1 MDTITASEMLEEF
14 RLMEGT
20 LFQDEEAKLFYLDVK
35 GVVLDSLVAAWDK
48 FSASDVLFQTA
59 LDRYY
64 AWEGAVGHEEV
75 ERCMSDVNNV
85 CERHFHV
92 AVFYSRQLYGNE
104 DFNQKIVIAKPKI
117 EVLLKTLFRRLV
129 RNLHVKSGAFFS
141 FDPMKQD
148 FIVRDAFRQAL
159 AESIKVVDIATNT
172 KKVVSV
178 SENDDDQALK
188 EKNEETLSTHST
200 VSKRE
205 KRNNEEREREEKE
218 RERERE
224 QRENEESENKER
236 EREEKEREQEQ
247 ERMKLEEEKLE
258 QEQERVKQELY
269 KQEDKEEQQKQKEN
283 EKDHIQEQEQEQE
296 QNQKQEI
303 AFDVKKVD
311 EDYNVGDSISVFLD
325 HDQGQNNQNQKEKE
339 ETRRSVLKI
348 PTLVRTVFLS

>member
-178 SENDDDQALK
+178 SESDDDQALK

-200 VSKRE
+200 LVKRE
-205 KRNNEEREREEKE
+205 KRDNEEREREREENERE

-224 QRENEESENKER
+224 QREENSKQEMKLD
-236 EREEKEREQEQ
+236 EEKLEQEQ

-258 QEQERVKQELY
+258 QEQEQERVKQELD
-269 KQEDKEEQQKQKEN
+269 KQEEQQKQKEK
-283 EKDHIQEQEQEQE
+283 EKEHMEQE

-325 HDQGQNNQNQKEKE
+325 HDQGQNSQNQKEE
-339 ETRRSVLKI
+339 SRRSVLKI

>member
-1 MDTITASEMLEEF
+1 
-14 RLMEGT
+14 
-20 LFQDEEAKLFYLDVK
+20 
-35 GVVLDSLVAAWDK
+35 
-48 FSASDVLFQTA
+48 
-59 LDRYY
+59 
-64 AWEGAVGHEEV
+64 
-75 ERCMSDVNNV
+75 MSDVNNV
-85 CERHFHV
+85 SERHFHV

-188 EKNEETLSTHST
+188 EKDEETFSTHST
-200 VSKRE
+200 LSKRE
-205 KRNNEEREREEKE
+205 KRDNEE

-224 QRENEESENKER
+224 QREEKER
-236 EREEKEREQEQ
+236 EREQREEKEEKSKQE
-247 ERMKLEEEKLE
+247 MKLEEEKLE
-258 QEQERVKQELY
+258 KEQEQKQEQERIKKELKQE
-269 KQEDKEEQQKQKEN
+269 EDEDEEEQQKQKEK

-296 QNQKQEI
+296 QIQKQEI

-325 HDQGQNNQNQKEKE
+325 HEQGQNNQNQKEE
-339 ETRRSVLKI
+339 SRRSVLKI

>member
-117 EVLLKTLFRRLV
+117 EILLKTLFRRLV

-159 AESIKVVDIATNT
+159 AESIKIVDIATNT

-178 SENDDDQALK
+178 SENDDDQARK
-188 EKNEETLSTHST
+188 EKDEETSSTHTHST
-200 VSKRE
+200 MLKRE
-205 KRNNEEREREEKE
+205 KRDNEE

-224 QRENEESENKER
+224 QREEKER
-236 EREEKEREQEQ
+236 EREQREEKEEKSKQE
-247 ERMKLEEEKLE
+247 MKLEEEKLE
-258 QEQERVKQELY
+258 KEQEQEQEQEKERVKKEL
-269 KQEDKEEQQKQKEN
+269 KQEEDEEEQQKQKEK

-296 QNQKQEI
+296 QIQKQEI

-325 HDQGQNNQNQKEKE
+325 HEQGQNNQNQKEE
-339 ETRRSVLKI
+339 SRRSVLKI

>member
-159 AESIKVVDIATNT
+159 AESIKIVDIATNT

-178 SENDDDQALK
+178 SENDDDQARK
-188 EKNEETLSTHST
+188 EKDEETSSTHTHST
-200 VSKRE
+200 MLKRE
-205 KRNNEEREREEKE
+205 KRDNEE

-224 QRENEESENKER
+224 QREEKER
-236 EREEKEREQEQ
+236 EREQREEEEEKSKQEEKLEKEQEQ
-247 ERMKLEEEKLE
+247 EK
-258 QEQERVKQELY
+258 ERVKKEL
-269 KQEDKEEQQKQKEN
+269 KQKEDEEEQQKQKEK

-296 QNQKQEI
+296 QIQKQEI

-325 HDQGQNNQNQKEKE
+325 HEQGQNNQNQKEE
-339 ETRRSVLKI
+339 SRRSVLKI

>member
-20 LFQDEEAKLFYLDVK
+20 LFQDEEAKLFYLDIK

-85 CERHFHV
+85 SERHFHV

-159 AESIKVVDIATNT
+159 AESIKIVDIATNT
-172 KKVVSV
+172 KKVIV
-178 SENDDDQALK
+178 DDQARK
-188 EKNEETLSTHST
+188 EKEKDEDST
-200 VSKRE
+200 VLRE
-205 KRNNEEREREEKE
+205 RDTEEREREQRDTE
-218 RERERE
+218 ERERE
-224 QRENEESENKER
+224 QREIE
-236 EREEKEREQEQ
+236 EREENIKQ
-247 ERMKLEEEKLE
+247 ERII
-258 QEQERVKQELY
+258 
-269 KQEDKEEQQKQKEN
+269 QKQK
-283 EKDHIQEQEQEQE
+283 QEQEQEEEEQEQKKLDRVKQEQEREKHEQEEEEEKEQRKQKEQERSQQE
-296 QNQKQEI
+296 QNQEI
-303 AFDVKKVD
+303 IVEQAEKKEFDVKKVD

-325 HDQGQNNQNQKEKE
+325 HDQHNNQNQNQKEE
-339 ETRRSVLKI
+339 SRRSVLKI

>member
-117 EVLLKTLFRRLV
+117 EILLKTLFRRLV

-159 AESIKVVDIATNT
+159 AESIKIVDIATNT

-178 SENDDDQALK
+178 SENDDDQARK
-188 EKNEETLSTHST
+188 EKDEETSSTHTHST
-200 VSKRE
+200 MLKRE
-205 KRNNEEREREEKE
+205 KRDNEE

-224 QRENEESENKER
+224 QREEKER
-236 EREEKEREQEQ
+236 EREQREEKEQE
-247 ERMKLEEEKLE
+247 MKLEEEKLE
-258 QEQERVKQELY
+258 KEQEQERVKKEL
-269 KQEDKEEQQKQKEN
+269 KQEEDEEEQQKQKEK

-296 QNQKQEI
+296 QIQKQEI

-325 HDQGQNNQNQKEKE
+325 HEQGQNNQNQKEE
-339 ETRRSVLKI
+339 SRRSVLKI

>member
-117 EVLLKTLFRRLV
+117 EILLKTLFRRLV

-159 AESIKVVDIATNT
+159 AESIKIVDIATNT

-178 SENDDDQALK
+178 SENDDDQARK
-188 EKNEETLSTHST
+188 EKDEETSSTHTHST
-200 VSKRE
+200 MLKRE
-205 KRNNEEREREEKE
+205 KRDNEE

-224 QRENEESENKER
+224 QREEKER
-236 EREEKEREQEQ
+236 EREQREEKEEKSKQE
-247 ERMKLEEEKLE
+247 MKLEEEKLE
-258 QEQERVKQELY
+258 KEQEQERVKKEL
-269 KQEDKEEQQKQKEN
+269 KQEEDEEEQQKQKEK

-296 QNQKQEI
+296 QIQKQEI

-325 HDQGQNNQNQKEKE
+325 HEQGQNNQNQKEE
-339 ETRRSVLKI
+339 SRRSVLKI

>member
-117 EVLLKTLFRRLV
+117 EILLKTLFRRLV

-159 AESIKVVDIATNT
+159 AESIKIVDIATNT

-178 SENDDDQALK
+178 SENDDDQARK
-188 EKNEETLSTHST
+188 EKDEETSSTHTHST
-200 VSKRE
+200 MLKRE
-205 KRNNEEREREEKE
+205 KRDNEEREREQREEKE
-218 RERERE
+218 RERE
-224 QRENEESENKER
+224 Q
-236 EREEKEREQEQ
+236 REEKEEKSKQE
-247 ERMKLEEEKLE
+247 MKLEEEKLE
-258 QEQERVKQELY
+258 KEQEQEQEQEKERVKKEL
-269 KQEDKEEQQKQKEN
+269 KQEEDEEEQQKQKEK

-296 QNQKQEI
+296 QIQKQEI

-325 HDQGQNNQNQKEKE
+325 HEQGQNNQNQKEE
-339 ETRRSVLKI
+339 SRRSVLKI

>member
-20 LFQDEEAKLFYLDVK
+20 LFQDEEAKLFYLDIK

-85 CERHFHV
+85 SERHFHV

-159 AESIKVVDIATNT
+159 AESIKIVDIATNT
-172 KKVVSV
+172 KKVIV
-178 SENDDDQALK
+178 DDQARK
-188 EKNEETLSTHST
+188 EKEKDEDST
-200 VSKRE
+200 VLRE
-205 KRNNEEREREEKE
+205 RDTEEREREQRDIE
-218 RERERE
+218 ERERE
-224 QRENEESENKER
+224 QREIE
-236 EREEKEREQEQ
+236 EREENI
-247 ERMKLEEEKLE
+247 
-258 QEQERVKQELY
+258 KQETII
-269 KQEDKEEQQKQKEN
+269 QKQKQ
-283 EKDHIQEQEQEQE
+283 KQEQEQEEEEQEQKKLDRVKQEQEREKHEQEEEEEKEQRKQKEQERSQQE
-296 QNQKQEI
+296 QNQEI
-303 AFDVKKVD
+303 IVEQAEKKEFDVKKVD

-325 HDQGQNNQNQKEKE
+325 HDQHNNQNQNQKEE
-339 ETRRSVLKI
+339 SRRSVLKI

>member
-218 RERERE
+218 RE
-224 QRENEESENKER
+224 
-236 EREEKEREQEQ
+236 QEQ